1 MAQKDL
7 RSRLSRLFSTNVV
20 VRRIA
25 KNRLKAVDTN
35 RLQSVGNLSS
45 KRYVDRSKV

>member
-1 MAQKDL
+1 MAEKNL
-7 RSRLSRLFSTNVV
+7 RARLSRLFSTNVI

-25 KNRLKAVDTN
+25 KNRLKAIDTN

-45 KRYVDRSKV
+45 KDM